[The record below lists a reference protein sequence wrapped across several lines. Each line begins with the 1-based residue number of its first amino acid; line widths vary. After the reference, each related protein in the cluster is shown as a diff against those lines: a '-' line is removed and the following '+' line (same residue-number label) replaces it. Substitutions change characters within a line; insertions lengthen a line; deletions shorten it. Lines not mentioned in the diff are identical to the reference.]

1 MAGKAGCGNTGKGR
15 AKGVPN
21 KNTAQLRDM
30 ILQAL
35 DDKGG
40 AEYLARQADENPAAF
55 MTLLGKVLPLQV
67 GGQDGGPLVVEI
79 VKFAHQ
85 AAE

>member
-1 MAGKAGCGNTGKGR
+1 
-15 AKGVPN
+15 
-21 KNTAQLRDM
+21 M

-40 AEYLARQADENPAAF
+40 PEYLARQADENPAAF

-67 GGQDGGPLVVEI
+67 SGQDGGPLVVEI

-85 AAE
+85 VAE

>member
-1 MAGKAGCGNTGKGR
+1 MGGKTRTSGQGR
-15 AKGVPN
+15 PKGVPN

-67 GGQDGGPLVVEI
+67 SGQDGGPVAI
-79 VKFAHQ
+79 SFTWRPPT
-85 AAE
+85 